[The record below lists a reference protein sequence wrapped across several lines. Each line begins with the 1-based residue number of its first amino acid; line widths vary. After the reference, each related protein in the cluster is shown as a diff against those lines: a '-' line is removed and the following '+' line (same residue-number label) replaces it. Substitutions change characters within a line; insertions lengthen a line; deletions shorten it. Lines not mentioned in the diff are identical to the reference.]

1 MSEQAERYERRHR
14 IATGGM
20 GEVWAA
26 HDTLLGRDV
35 ALKVLKAEYAADP
48 GFRSRFSTEARNAA
62 ALHHPG
68 IASVFDFATEGAD
81 GSPYLVMELVD
92 GKPLSELLS
101 GGRAL
106 DPERVRELA
115 LQVAEAL
122 SVAHAAGVV
131 HRDVKPANLLVTPQ
145 GRVKITDFGI
155 ARATG
160 DAAITRTGEII
171 GTPHYLSPEQASG
184 RPATAASDVYALGVV
199 LFECLAGSRPFR
211 ADTAVGL
218 AMAHLRDDV
227 PELPAGVPA
236 GLAAVTYRALA
247 KDPAERYAD
256 GGEIARALREA
267 AHGGVPAGP
276 EPTRVMTA
284 VAPAGPATRPT
295 RVAPA
300 AAAVPPGRD
309 RDRDRDR
316 RGTPWAAYAVAGL
329 LALLLVVLLLTRPW
343 ADDPGTT
350 AASEPTP
357 TPSPSATPSE
367 TAEEPTTIELDPD
380 DYVGRPVGEV
390 EAALAD
396 LGLETTTRPVTN
408 DGSGD
413 QGDEGDVTSL
423 SPTGDVEEGESI
435 TLDVLGAAPAPS
447 PTPTPSETATEEP
460 VDPGNSGSGNSSS
473 DGAPGKPDDKAKPDK
488 KGD

>member
-26 HDTLLGRDV
+26 HDTVLGRDV
-35 ALKVLKAEYAADP
+35 ALKVLKAEYAADA

-68 IASVFDFATEGAD
+68 IASVFDFATEGSD

-92 GKPLSELLS
+92 GKPLSELVS

-106 DPERVRELA
+106 DPERARELV

-122 SVAHAAGVV
+122 AVAHAAGVV

-184 RPATAASDVYALGVV
+184 KPATAASDVYALGVV
-199 LFECLAGSRPFR
+199 LFECLAGQRPFA

-256 GGEIARALREA
+256 GAEIARALREA
-267 AHGGVPAGP
+267 AHGGVPTGP

-284 VAPAGPATRPT
+284 VAPGPATRPT
-295 RVAPA
+295 RVTPV
-300 AAAVPPGRD
+300 AAAVPPPRD
-309 RDRDRDR
+309 DDRER
-316 RGTPWAAYAVAGL
+316 RTPWAAYAVAGL

-343 ADDPGTT
+343 ADDTDT
-350 AASEPTP
+350 AAGDDPAP
-357 TPSPSATPSE
+357 TPSASATPSE
-367 TAEEPTTIELDPD
+367 TAEATPTVSLDPD
-380 DYVGRPVGEV
+380 DFVGRPVGEV
-390 EAALAD
+390 ESALAD
-396 LGLETTTRPVTN
+396 LGLETTTRPVPN

-423 SPTGDVEEGESI
+423 SPTGDVEEGETI
-435 TLDVLGAAPAPS
+435 TLDVLGAPPAPS
-447 PTPTPSETATEEP
+447 PTPTPSETSTEEP
-460 VDPGNSGSGNSSS
+460 VDPGNSGNGNGN
-473 DGAPGKPDDKAKPDK
+473 DEGDDEGPGKPDDTVKPDK